1 MQLGDPG
8 LELERAYV
16 TERTKPLNVDERAL
30 LEHIFKR
37 EGNYPPWPKPYLKNP
52 DNPLRC
58 TWCPWYGKD
67 IINTRDVFNRYQA
80 PLIARNKDRS
90 QDFAREVLIH
100 LGFELPDIIER
111 EKVAMGME
119 GLDQVELPT
128 TERLDILT
136 TQQPART
143 LAPETQVRPQQQD
156 MAALIPW
163 ALLALSIFR
172 TFRG

>member
-1 MQLGDPG
+1 MQLSDPG

-30 LEHIFKR
+30 VGHILR
-37 EGNYPPWPKPYLKNP
+37 GGHGYPRWPTPYLKNP

-58 TWCPWYGKD
+58 SWCPWWGKD

-90 QDFAREVLIH
+90 QDFAREVLIN
-100 LGFELPDIIER
+100 LGFKMPDIIER
-111 EKVAMGME
+111 EKVAMGMK
-119 GLDQVELPT
+119 GLGQVDLPT

-143 LAPETQVRPQQQD
+143 LAPETQARPQQQD